1 MELEYAFFN
10 LLRDYYDQN
19 KGKVKRR
26 YTDLTRKFLNYND
39 KEVNPDAFLRRP
51 QFEALEMY
59 VFIKEFFN
67 NRDVAAIFKDYMEH
81 KGEFADESFYAH
93 PIYKSGQTTLLDIGA
108 KQNEALFKE
117 MKKVSEAYPNY
128 IYALTMGLGKTVL
141 MATCIFYEFLVA
153 NKNPKDGRFCH
164 NAIVFAPDKTVLE
177 SLREIITLD
186 KTLVVPPEYARVLDA
201 NIKVHFLEDTG
212 TTLNTLDNSDFNII
226 ISNTQKI
233 IVKKKH
239 KDDSAAVKLFTQTK
253 SPDQLSIIDAALQ
266 DIYGDDDITADDLIF
281 NQRFKKLCR
290 LNQIG
295 IYVDEAHHLFGK
307 ELEKAL
313 RKGTD
318 TSLRNTINLL
328 ATELERGDTSVVACY
343 NYTGTPY
350 VKNKIL
356 PEVVYSYGLK
366 NAIAMGY
373 LKDVDLLKGYENVK
387 DKEFLKDVLEIFWT
401 THKGKT
407 YEGLPPKIAIFASRI
422 AEITDEVQPAV
433 EEICDELGIPRDK
446 ILVNVGDAAIT
457 KDEAIRDFNNL
468 DVIGTAGSQ
477 KQIILLVDKGREGW
491 NCRSLFSVAMF
502 RSPKSKV
509 FVLQA
514 TMRCLRQITDEQQKA
529 MVFLSK
535 DNLDILDGELQE
547 NFDMTVDDL
556 SNKGKSD
563 RETYEVRVLPP
574 PRYIKVK
581 TVHHNYTLTEKEY
594 TAPVDFGLA
603 EYDYTKYAA
612 TVYEKR
618 GLAAD
623 TALKEHNADY
633 LRETRKFSGFTLIG
647 EIARYLNAK
656 CTVISRVLK
665 ECVDGEELVLEKV
678 NLYNDVLYDI
688 IIPKIFS
695 TLWDEK
701 VEKIVKERQLILL
714 RKPTDKEYYTFS
726 ASPELVIKRDDVEMA
741 RYKERSFHA
750 DTYCFDSKPEKE
762 CFYQYIMN
770 ENRVKSVY
778 FTGMFTAGQ
787 GDLSIPYYDPETKRM
802 RNYYPDFLAEMA
814 DGTIQLIE
822 VKGDNKIDDVVV
834 KAKASAAKEIAS
846 ESEME
851 YIIYAGS
858 KLMNENVLEDDDP
871 QSHLV

>member
-1 MELEYAFFN
+1 MPQKQEMTLEYAFFN
-10 LLRDYYDQN
+10 LLRDYYEYN
-19 KGKVKRR
+19 KGKVKRN
-26 YTDLTRKFLNYND
+26 YSDLTRKFLNYND
-39 KEVNPDAFLRRP
+39 KEINPDAYLRRP

-67 NRDVAAIFKDYMEH
+67 NRDVASIFKDYMEH
-81 KGEFADESFYAH
+81 KGHFADESFYAH
-93 PIYKSGQTTLLDIGA
+93 PTYKSGQISLADIGA
-108 KQNEALFKE
+108 EQNNALFKE

-153 NKNPKDGRFCH
+153 NKNPKDKRFCH

-177 SLREIITLD
+177 SLREIITID
-186 KTLVVPPEYARVLDA
+186 KTLIVPPEYARVLDA

-239 KDDSAAVKLFTQTK
+239 KDESAATKLFTQTK
-253 SPDQLSIIDAALQ
+253 SSNQLSDIDEALQ

-328 ATELERGDTSVVACY
+328 ANELERGGTSVVACY

-366 NAIAMGY
+366 NAISMGY
-373 LKDVDLLKGYENVK
+373 LKDVGLLQGYENVK
-387 DKEFLKDVLEIFWT
+387 DKEFLRNVLKTFWEEYN
-401 THKGKT
+401 GKT
-407 YEGLPPKIAIFASRI
+407 FEGLLPKIAIFSSLI
-422 AEITDEVQPAV
+422 EEVTDVVQPAV

-446 ILVNVGDAAIT
+446 ILVNVGDTTVT

-468 DVIGTAGSQ
+468 DVVGTQGSQ

-502 RSPKSKV
+502 RNPKSKV

-514 TMRCLRQITDEQQKA
+514 TMRCLRQITNEPQSA

-535 DNLDILDGELQE
+535 DNLDVLNDELQE
-547 NFDMTVDDL
+547 NFDMTVEEL
-556 SNKGKSD
+556 STSTNERQK
-563 RETYEVRVLPP
+563 YQVRVLPP
-574 PRYIKVK
+574 PRYITIKA
-581 TVHHNYTLTEKEY
+581 VHHNYKLTEKEY
-594 TAPVDFGLA
+594 IEPVDFGLA
-603 EYDYTKYAA
+603 EFDYSKYVA

-618 GLAAD
+618 GLVVD
-623 TALKEHNADY
+623 TTLKERNADHI
-633 LRETRKFSGFTLIG
+633 RDNQQFSEFMLVG
-647 EIARYLNAK
+647 EIARYLNTK
-656 CTVISRVLK
+656 CTLISRILD
-665 ECVDGEELVLEKV
+665 ECIDGVELVLEKV

-688 IIPKIFS
+688 IIPKIFN
-695 TLWDEK
+695 TLWDEQ
-701 VEKIVKERQLILL
+701 VEKVVEERKLLLL
-714 RKPTDKEYYTFS
+714 RKPDDKEYYTFS
-726 ASPELVIKRDDVEMA
+726 ALPELVVRKDDADMQK
-741 RYKERSFHA
+741 YQNRSFHA
-750 DTYCFDSKPEKE
+750 DTYCFDSEPEKE
-762 CFYQYIMN
+762 VFYQYIMDTKQ
-770 ENRVKSVY
+770 VKSVY
-778 FTGMFTAGQ
+778 FTGMFTANQ
-787 GDLSIPYYDPETKRM
+787 GELSIPYYDPDTKRM
-802 RNYYPDFLAEMA
+802 RNYYPDFLAEMT
-814 DGTIQLIE
+814 DGKIQLIE
-822 VKGDNKIDDVVV
+822 VKGDNKIDDIVV

-851 YIIYAGS
+851 YVIYKGS
-858 KLMNENVLEDDDP
+858 EIMSTNVLDNRK
-871 QSHLV
+871 V